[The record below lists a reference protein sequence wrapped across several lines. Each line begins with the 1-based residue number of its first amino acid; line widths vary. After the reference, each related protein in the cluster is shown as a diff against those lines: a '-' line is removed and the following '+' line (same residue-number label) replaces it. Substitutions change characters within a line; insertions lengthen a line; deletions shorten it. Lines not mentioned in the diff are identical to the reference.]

1 MTGSLAPRFVSLG
14 LLAGL
19 LALAAVWQLAT
30 EEALRLSA
38 TFTWLLACVIAGA
51 LLCADA
57 TRAWLAAEGIVG
69 DPGAGQ
75 RTAPAPADPRATL
88 RFAAG
93 AAWFTAGLAGL
104 AAFYYGYLARF
115 HG

>member
-1 MTGSLAPRFVSLG
+1 MNRPAALRTVSAG

-19 LALAAVWQLAT
+19 LVLAGVWMAGR

-75 RTAPAPADPRATL
+75 RMPPAPPDPHARL

-93 AAWFTAGLAGL
+93 AAWFAAGLAGL
-104 AAFYYGYLARF
+104 AVFYYGYLERV

>member
-1 MTGSLAPRFVSLG
+1 MKPPVVLRAVSSG
-14 LLAGL
+14 LVAGL
-19 LALAAVWQLAT
+19 LALAGVWMLGS

-69 DPGAGQ
+69 DPGAGL
-75 RTAPAPADPRATL
+75 RTRPAPADPDAPM

-93 AAWFTAGLAGL
+93 VAWFAAGLAGL
-104 AAFYYGYLARF
+104 AVFYYAYLERV